1 MFLTLLSP
9 LLALALLAGLAFPG
23 THASTRWQLIL
34 HAPAVHLATGV
45 AIDLRGD
52 PRASKWAYTAD
63 TQSGTIVKFGT
74 NGRVLRSWPYRKYP
88 SSTGFP
94 SLAVGGSG
102 NLFVADSTAR
112 SVAKYSPQGTLLAR
126 WPGFQA
132 PRGIALDRAGNV
144 YVAEFLGLRVTKL
157 SSSGETLARWS
168 IPWANGSGQ
177 ATPSAVALDPWGRL
191 YVAAT
196 CYRDACTAG
205 HGDQQDEVLRL
216 SSTGAVQADWFG
228 QTAHGG
234 VVKEFEPWSN
244 IDSLT
249 TDRGGNWYVSSSLQV
264 RTAGNLHPGDET
276 FPGVVAYSSNGYPF
290 AQWPLPRP
298 YGPGAFGLALD
309 PQGRLYAATITG
321 SGSGILRLAP
331 PPPNP
336 SPSRVHE
343 RTVW

>member
-1 MFLTLLSP
+1 LFLKLLSP
-9 LLALALLAGLAFPG
+9 LLAVALPAGLAFPG
-23 THASTRWQLIL
+23 AQASTRWQLIL
-34 HAPAVHLATGV
+34 QAPAVHLATGV

-52 PRASKWAYTAD
+52 PHAAKWAYTAD

-157 SSSGETLARWS
+157 SSSGEILARWP

-177 ATPSAVALDPWGRL
+177 ATPTAVALDPWGRL

-196 CYRDACTAG
+196 CYREACTAG

-216 SSTGAVQADWFG
+216 SATGVVQADWFG
-228 QTAHGG
+228 RTAHGG
-234 VVKEFEPWSN
+234 FVKEFEPWSS

-264 RTAGNLHPGDET
+264 RTSGDHRPAGP

-309 PQGRLYAATITG
+309 PQGRLYAAAITG